1 MTRKDLLKVFRVHLE
16 LNEKAFYSEKELW
29 HKALALKNY
38 THFTSPIRRYSDGVV
53 HRIIKDDLNNRNSLY
68 ENEELREILDHINK
82 KALTIQYLWKYYD
95 SEIWGKKK
103 IELLKNLYWDDLK
116 VNHFK
121 IYIRNHISKNK
132 KIPKSWA
139 WAIWLFLV
147 SDEKEIKKMIY
158 KKIIEENVMEYKKI
172 ISILNTTKIMRWDEN
187 SIFQIEEDVD
197 EVKNKV
203 YYKISFQNNKIYESE
218 YSYWNEYEKRCI
230 LWDER
235 EKIIKKF
242 FEIFMD

>member
-1 MTRKDLLKVFRVHLE
+1 
-16 LNEKAFYSEKELW
+16 
-29 HKALALKNY
+29 
-38 THFTSPIRRYSDGVV
+38 
-53 HRIIKDDLNNRNSLY
+53 
-68 ENEELREILDHINK
+68 
-82 KALTIQYLWKYYD
+82 
-95 SEIWGKKK
+95 
-103 IELLKNLYWDDLK
+103 
-116 VNHFK
+116 
-121 IYIRNHISKNK
+121 
-132 KIPKSWA
+132 
-139 WAIWLFLV
+139 
-147 SDEKEIKKMIY
+147 MIY

-172 ISILNTTKIMRWDEN
+172 ISILNTTKIMRWDKN